1 MSKIIAFP
9 AAERTDAGKGASRR
23 LRRDNKVPAIL
34 YGAGRP
40 ARSLALDHD
49 PLLHASEQESF
60 YSSILELKVGD
71 GRKQKVI
78 VRDLQRHSF
87 KPRLMHIDF
96 QRVRDDEELRIT
108 VPIHFINE
116 DTSPAGQESGV
127 VISHQMNDVEIM
139 ALPANLPEYIE
150 VDLGEMEI
158 GDSVMLSDLNFAE
171 GVKPTA
177 FVYGEAEDNDV
188 VVASSA
194 YVAISIASDEED
206 EDADAEDAE
215 DADESDEQSADSDED
230 AAEDGETDN

>member
-1 MSKIIAFP
+1 MSKLIAFP

-40 ARSLALDHD
+40 ARALALDHD
-49 PLLHASEQESF
+49 PLLHASQTESF
-60 YSSILELKVGD
+60 YSSILELKVDD

-78 VRDLQRHSF
+78 VRDLQRHPF

-108 VPIHFINE
+108 VPIHFSNE
-116 DTSPAGQESGV
+116 ETSPAGKESGV

-139 ALPANLPEYIE
+139 ALPENLPEFIQ
-150 VDLGEMEI
+150 VDLAELEI
-158 GDSVMLSDLNFAE
+158 GQSVMLSELNFPE

-177 FVYGEAEDNDV
+177 FVHGEAEDNDV
-188 VVASSA
+188 VVVSAA
-194 YVAISIASDEED
+194 YVAVSVASDDEAED
-206 EDADAEDAE
+206 EDAAAETEAHAGDDAEA
-215 DADESDEQSADSDED
+215 SD
-230 AAEDGETDN
+230 AAE

>member
-1 MSKIIAFP
+1 MSKLIAFP

-71 GRKQKVI
+71 GRKQRVI
-78 VRDLQRHSF
+78 VRDMQRHPF

-108 VPIHFINE
+108 VPIHFVNADE
-116 DTSPAGQESGV
+116 SPAGKESGV
-127 VISHQMNDVEIM
+127 VISHQMNDEIM
-139 ALPANLPEYIE
+139 ALPENLPEYIE
-150 VDLGEMEI
+150 VDLAELEI
-158 GDSVMLSDLNFAE
+158 GQSIMLSELKFPA
-171 GVKPTA
+171 GVKPMA
-177 FVYGEAEDNDV
+177 FVHGDV
-188 VVASSA
+188 EEHDAIVVSAA
-194 YVAISIASDEED
+194 YVAVTVASDD
-206 EDADAEDAE
+206 DAEDAE
-215 DADESDEQSADSDED
+215 AAAETEAAADADVEDGD
-230 AAEDGETDN
+230 AASE

>member
-1 MSKIIAFP
+1 MSKLIAFP

-23 LRRDNKVPAIL
+23 LRRENKVPAIL

-49 PLLHASEQESF
+49 PMLHASSEESF
-60 YSSILELKVGD
+60 YSSILELKVDD

-78 VRDLQRHSF
+78 VRDLQRHPF

-108 VPIHFINE
+108 VPIHFSNE
-116 DTSPAGQESGV
+116 DTSPAGRESGV

-139 ALPANLPEYIE
+139 ALPENLPEFILVE
-150 VDLGEMEI
+150 LGELEI
-158 GDSVMLSDLNFAE
+158 GQSIMLSELNFPE

-177 FVYGEAEDNDV
+177 FIHGDAEDHDV
-188 VVASSA
+188 VVVSAA
-194 YVAISIASDEED
+194 YVAVSVASDED
-206 EDADAEDAE
+206 EDADDDEADADAAEDAE
-215 DADESDEQSADSDED
+215 GE
-230 AAEDGETDN
+230 AEDGEATE

>member
-1 MSKIIAFP
+1 MSKLIAFP

-40 ARSLALDHD
+40 ARALALDHD
-49 PLLHASEQESF
+49 PLLHASQTESF
-60 YSSILELKVGD
+60 YSSILELKVDD

-78 VRDLQRHSF
+78 VRDLQRHPF

-108 VPIHFINE
+108 VPIHFSNE
-116 DTSPAGQESGV
+116 ETSPAGKESGV

-139 ALPANLPEYIE
+139 ALPENLPEFIH
-150 VDLGEMEI
+150 VDLAELEI
-158 GDSVMLSDLNFAE
+158 GQSVMLSELHFPE

-177 FVYGEAEDNDV
+177 FVHGDAEDNDV
-188 VVASSA
+188 VVVSAA
-194 YVAISIASDEED
+194 YVAVSVASDDEAED
-206 EDADAEDAE
+206 EDATAETEAPSGDDAEA
-215 DADESDEQSADSDED
+215 SD
-230 AAEDGETDN
+230 AAE

>member
-1 MSKIIAFP
+1 MSKLIAFP

-40 ARSLALDHD
+40 ARALALDHD
-49 PLLHASEQESF
+49 PLLHASQTESF
-60 YSSILELKVGD
+60 YSSILELKVDD

-78 VRDLQRHSF
+78 VRDLQRHPF

-108 VPIHFINE
+108 VPIHFSNE
-116 DTSPAGQESGV
+116 ETSPAGKTSGV

-139 ALPANLPEYIE
+139 ALPENLPEFIH
-150 VDLGEMEI
+150 VDLAELEI
-158 GDSVMLSDLNFAE
+158 GQSVMLSELNFPE

-177 FVYGEAEDNDV
+177 FVHGDAEDNDV
-188 VVASSA
+188 VVVSAA
-194 YVAISIASDEED
+194 YVAVSVASDDDEAED
-206 EDADAEDAE
+206 EDAAAETEAPAGDDAED
-215 DADESDEQSADSDED
+215 SD
-230 AAEDGETDN
+230 AAE

>member
-1 MSKIIAFP
+1 MSKLIAFP

-49 PLLHASEQESF
+49 PLLHASENETF
-60 YSSILELKVGD
+60 YSSILELKVDD

-78 VRDLQRHSF
+78 VRDLQRHPF
-87 KPRLMHIDF
+87 KPWLMHIDF

-108 VPIHFINE
+108 VPIHFSNE
-116 DTSPAGQESGV
+116 ESSPAGKESGV

-139 ALPANLPEYIE
+139 ALPENLPEFIH
-150 VDLGEMEI
+150 VDLAELDIGE
-158 GDSVMLSDLNFAE
+158 SVMLSELDFPP

-177 FVYGEAEDNDV
+177 FVYGDAEDNDMV
-188 VVASSA
+188 VVSAA
-194 YVAISIASDEED
+194 YVAVSLASDEDEEGEDTETDAETDEDSADAASGED
-206 EDADAEDAE
+206 EAAD
-215 DADESDEQSADSDED
+215 
-230 AAEDGETDN
+230 

>member
-1 MSKIIAFP
+1 MINSGTNNMSKLIAFP

-40 ARSLALDHD
+40 ARALALDHD
-49 PLLHASEQESF
+49 PLLHASQTESF
-60 YSSILELKVGD
+60 YSSILELKVDD

-78 VRDLQRHSF
+78 VRDLQRHPF

-108 VPIHFINE
+108 VPIHFSNE
-116 DTSPAGQESGV
+116 ETSPAGKTSGV

-139 ALPANLPEYIE
+139 ALPENLPEFIH
-150 VDLGEMEI
+150 VDLAELEI
-158 GDSVMLSDLNFAE
+158 GQSVMLSELNFPE

-177 FVYGEAEDNDV
+177 FVHGDAEDNDV
-188 VVASSA
+188 VVVSAA
-194 YVAISIASDEED
+194 YVAVSVASDDDEAED
-206 EDADAEDAE
+206 EDAAAETEAPAGDDAED
-215 DADESDEQSADSDED
+215 SD
-230 AAEDGETDN
+230 AAE

>member
-1 MSKIIAFP
+1 MSKLIAFP

-49 PLLHASEQESF
+49 PLLHASTQESF
-60 YSSILELKVGD
+60 YSSILELRVDD

-78 VRDLQRHSF
+78 VRDLQRHPF

-108 VPIHFINE
+108 VPIHFSNE
-116 DTSPAGQESGV
+116 ESSPAGKTSGV
-127 VISHQMNDVEIM
+127 VISRQMNDVEIM
-139 ALPANLPEYIE
+139 ALPENLPEFIHVE
-150 VDLGEMEI
+150 LADLAVGQSI
-158 GDSVMLSDLNFAE
+158 MLSELNFPA

-177 FVYGEAEDNDV
+177 FLHGNAEEHDMAV
-188 VVASSA
+188 VSAA
-194 YVAISIASDEED
+194 YVAVSVASDD
-206 EDADAEDAE
+206 EAEVDDAAADAAADDSEA
-215 DADESDEQSADSDED
+215 ADE
-230 AAEDGETDN
+230 